1 MDGEAPSR
9 VYKGGMDRG
18 EGGQVRI
25 LPAGGALG
33 RGGASPQSCRW
44 RSSGGK
50 KMSIPEAGEVFSG
63 ECIVDLDRR
72 SSSFTAAGTISR
84 SDGRICSVGYP
95 PGAKLLI
102 IILIILILYYY
113 NTNNTNNCNK
123 Q

>member
-1 MDGEAPSR
+1 
-9 VYKGGMDRG
+9 
-18 EGGQVRI
+18 
-25 LPAGGALG
+25 
-33 RGGASPQSCRW
+33 
-44 RSSGGK
+44 
-50 KMSIPEAGEVFSG
+50 MSIPEAGEVFSG

-84 SDGRICSVGYP
+84 SDGRIGAVGYP

-113 NTNNTNNCNK
+113 NTNNTNNGNK